1 MDHPDAP
8 TDASTDAP
16 TDARTHDEE
25 HDDVGRPTDLIGAG
39 PALVRLGAGMSWRVT
54 SWAWRTG
61 LSAGSRVLQAAVT
74 GESVASVVTDAVQSG
89 RRQARELLGLPADAR
104 MLPWV
109 PGPGEVGSAAPD
121 DARLRAHGAAL
132 LAASADVE
140 YAESSHPA
148 YERMLKQL
156 APDEARILRLLATQG
171 PQPAVDVRSG
181 GALHQELVALG
192 LSMIGSHAG
201 VRYVERVRPY
211 LNNLERLGL
220 VWFSREPVDDLV
232 RYQVL
237 EAQPDVTAALRD
249 AGRGRTVRRSIHLT
263 PFGEDFY
270 RMCFTTTEAEA

>member
-1 MDHPDAP
+1 MDLHDATNPDE
-8 TDASTDAP
+8 
-16 TDARTHDEE
+16 HEE
-25 HDDVGRPTDLIGAG
+25 HADVGLPSDLLAAG
-39 PALVRLGAGMSWRVT
+39 PGLVRLGAGMSWRVT
-54 SWAWRTG
+54 SWAWKTG
-61 LSAGSRVLQAAVT
+61 LNAGSRVLQAAVT
-74 GESVASVVTDAVQSG
+74 GESVASIVTDVVQSG
-89 RRQARELLGLPADAR
+89 RRQARDLLGLPADAR

-109 PGPGEVGSAAPD
+109 PPPGGASSPASD

-132 LAASADVE
+132 LATSADVE
-140 YAESSHPA
+140 YEESSHPA
-148 YERMLKQL
+148 YERMLRQL

-181 GALHQELVALG
+181 GALNSELVALG

-201 VRYVERVRPY
+201 VRYLERVRPY

-220 VWFSREPVDDLV
+220 VWFSREPVADLV

-237 EAQPDVTAALRD
+237 EAQPDVTAALRQ

-270 RMCFTTTEAEA
+270 RMCFTTPEDDA